1 MTAITD
7 DPVRYTSFLS
17 VKLAAKP
24 PVKNALPS
32 MLAVSNPP
40 SEQRALLQKRTLEP
54 APAVPGSPHA
64 SAAPSA
70 NAAADAGDWKDFVSH
85 LQQQGTVPGA
95 GRADPDQGVMRT
107 SNVKVK
113 QMLAYLGNQPSAT
126 RAGVDP
132 LVRPGPATVAAGA
145 GSAPVSPATG
155 VSTHAAADAG
165 DWKDYVGHLQQQGKV
180 PGAGRA
186 DPDQGVVRPSTIR
199 VTQMLAYFRN
209 QPPATPADMAKV
221 VSPPAPAAAMDVA
234 AAAEPATVPSM
245 SLLQDDEPVSADDP
259 WNVTEPLE
267 QMEQMEQMEHQHRA
281 AGIGAGVIDPQ
292 PLEEDRTMDGEPGVL
307 ADAQRPRGTE
317 LPMIHEE
324 HDEDPFHPSE
334 LFGTMPRT
342 ELDRLRREAMLRGN
356 AALEEEDAEQVM
368 SPQGRRGTVR
378 FDEIE
383 TSRLLEVD
391 AESGESVSVTDAF
404 FLTKEHDGKWGRSQ
418 SKQSISPERVS
429 DNAGTGPRLA
439 AFAPPRVP
447 TTADESGFVVHSA
460 FHEDRYDQPAHAE
473 IGETFWA
480 DLGRD
485 DEPAEPGVGEA
496 FLQLQQLQEL
506 HRKLEAALRH
516 NQQLKEEVGVYF

>member
-64 SAAPSA
+64 SAAPAA

-267 QMEQMEQMEHQHRA
+267 QMEQMEHQQRA
-281 AGIGAGVIDPQ
+281 AGIGAGLIDPQ

-378 FDEIE
+378 FNEIE
-383 TSRLLEVD
+383 TSRVLEVD

-496 FLQLQQLQEL
+496 FLQLQQLQAL
-506 HRKLEAALRH
+506 HRKVEAALRH